1 MRRLRYLIEKA
12 SRLFWWPAT
21 VGAIFVIG
29 FGAIGYGYLQWPGAG
44 AIPLAGKSFP
54 LDRWNRGFVL
64 AASVRNAV
72 LLVRPGRADN
82 MQLLLV
88 DFETGKRIKLSSK
101 RSHLSSPYLSPDGA
115 RLLFSRQ
122 RFERQGHDLVSCDTA
137 TLACRTILKSAGS
150 ISNAIE
156 ISGGRILYV
165 SSPYVKRSDGQIRL
179 TRNDI
184 WIFDS
189 VTGSRQL
196 TDFQL
201 YQLGSLS
208 VTKNEIYFSATGPL
222 RERPVIPKYDPSS
235 NHQSDIFRLPFDPVT
250 GTISAPSETMTPLFA
265 SAGIATRPSAS
276 ADGSLIAFLRTRT
289 GISPYRYDL
298 VIADQSS
305 HGERLIQSS
314 GMGFSRPV
322 IIGHDVYSSVTRED
336 RVLIRVDRTNEP
348 VMKLLADIDDA
359 SVASAETVE
368 LKIEP

>member
-1 MRRLRYLIEKA
+1 MRQLRYLIGKV

-21 VGAIFVIG
+21 VGALFVIG
-29 FGAIGYGYLQWPGAG
+29 FGAIGLGSFVGE
-44 AIPLAGKSFP
+44 SFP
-54 LDRWNRGFVL
+54 LDRWNRGFFL
-64 AASVRNAV
+64 AASGRNAA

-101 RSHLSSPYLSPDGA
+101 RSHLLSPYLSPDGT
-115 RLLFSRQ
+115 RILFSRQ
-122 RFERQGHDLVSCDTA
+122 HFERQGHDLVSCDTA
-137 TLACRTILKSAGS
+137 TLACHTILKSAGS
-150 ISNAIE
+150 VHDMTE

-184 WIFDS
+184 WIFDTA
-189 VTGSRQL
+189 TGARQP
-196 TDFQL
+196 TNFQL

-208 VTKNEIYFSATGPL
+208 VTNSEIYFSATGPF
-222 RERPVIPKYDPSS
+222 RERPMPPKYEPWSDQ
-235 NHQSDIFRLPFDPVT
+235 QSDIFRLPFDPST
-250 GTISAPSETMTPLFA
+250 GTISTPSEMMAPLFA

-276 ADGSLIAFLRTRT
+276 EDGFVVAFLRTRT
-289 GISPYRYDL
+289 GINPYHYDL

-305 HGERLIQSS
+305 LGERLIQSS

-322 IIGHDVYSSVTRED
+322 IIGHEVYSSVTKED
-336 RVLIRVDRTNEP
+336 RVLVRVDRMNEP
-348 VMKLLADIDDA
+348 VTKLLADIDDA